1 VYEALVEAAAADL
14 DLGNQA
20 MAGIDEQGQEVLL
33 AAAAKTYTEV
43 LVDLLRRAQPLSDAE
58 RTSKAARSEAILA
71 GPMPGITASSASPA
85 CSSRSSTPK
94 RSSSSPAVRAA
105 GAVAEPVPSIRDS
118 SSAAERA

>member
-58 RTSKAARSEAILA
+58 R
-71 GPMPGITASSASPA
+71 
-85 CSSRSSTPK
+85 RSSTPK